1 MSHLTG
7 ISCHDNMFPVSR
19 AVHGPAK
26 QAVSF
31 KGARENRHSKMP
43 EAIRRWPTASCFFAE
58 DQHAAITIAKVPV
71 LFGDMNWRHTP
82 QMLFREAT
90 AALQTGVWSFPS
102 NNKQIMDRKNIGH
115 SPGKK
120 GKSYESRERKND
132 FTPSSETDLRSAV
145 SGNRVGTAVPHRP
158 DSGNRQS
165 AEPHAYSC
173 AAVRLHV
180 RVALGVGRR
189 VYCTAS
195 SRAPVRN
202 ACPFPVRCRN
212 GL

>member
-58 DQHAAITIAKVPV
+58 DQHAAITIAVV
-71 LFGDMNWRHTP
+71 SDLFRDMNWQHTY

-90 AALQTGVWSFPS
+90 VALHAGVRSFPS
-102 NNKQIMDRKNIGH
+102 SNKQIMGRKKHWAIA
-115 SPGKK
+115 
-120 GKSYESRERKND
+120 RQER
-132 FTPSSETDLRSAV
+132 
-145 SGNRVGTAVPHRP
+145 
-158 DSGNRQS
+158 
-165 AEPHAYSC
+165 
-173 AAVRLHV
+173 
-180 RVALGVGRR
+180 
-189 VYCTAS
+189 
-195 SRAPVRN
+195 
-202 ACPFPVRCRN
+202 
-212 GL
+212 